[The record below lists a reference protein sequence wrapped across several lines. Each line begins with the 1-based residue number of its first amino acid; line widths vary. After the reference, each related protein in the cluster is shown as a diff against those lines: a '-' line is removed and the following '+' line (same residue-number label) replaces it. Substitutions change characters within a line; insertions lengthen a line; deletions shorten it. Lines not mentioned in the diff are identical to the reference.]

1 MEALVPVVLALLA
14 GLGLGS
20 VRVTSSS
27 RSMLVERLGKYN
39 RQLSPGLSLVLPGI
53 ERVVSHE
60 SLKERV
66 LDIPPQQCITR
77 DNVSIQVDAVVYWQ
91 LLEHSRAYYAVDN
104 LQAAMV
110 NVVLTQ
116 IRAEMGKLD
125 LDQTF
130 TTRSEINDVL
140 LRELDQATDPWGVK
154 VTRVELR
161 DIQPSQ
167 GVQQAMEQQ
176 MTAEREKRAS
186 ILRSEGE
193 RESQVNAARGRAE
206 ALVLDAKAKQEALLL
221 EADAQAKQQGL
232 LARARADAATQL
244 AQAIEAH
251 PAAAESLRLLLA
263 KDWIAMG
270 EQLSKAPG
278 GSVLLVDPQSP
289 AALLTA
295 LRGCWARR
303 TRAQSMGWRRSGRSN
318 RQGRQHACA
327 IEEGAAE
334 QRRGPAKGTQ
344 QGLIRHVGA
353 DVHESQQG
361 MGQGNRCGPG
371 SRNPHQQAEQNGRSM
386 EHEGFE
392 AILMGPT
399 GPLAPGGKALK
410 HRPGGGDVGHRE
422 IGLGAG
428 RP

>member
-1 MEALVPVVLALLA
+1 MEALIPAVLALLA
-14 GLGLGS
+14 GLGFSS

-39 RQLSPGLSLVLPGI
+39 RQLNPGLSLVLPGI

-77 DNVSIQVDAVVYWQ
+77 DNVSIEVDAVVYWQ
-91 LLEHSRAYYAVDN
+91 LLEHARAYYAVDN

-130 TTRSEINDVL
+130 TTRSEINEVL

-161 DIQPSQ
+161 DIQPSH

-221 EADAQAKQQGL
+221 EADAQAKQQVL
-232 LARARADAATQL
+232 LARARAEAASQL
-244 AQAIEAH
+244 AGAIEAH

-289 AALLTA
+289 AGLLSAL
-295 LRGCWARR
+295 
-303 TRAQSMGWRRSGRSN
+303 
-318 RQGRQHACA
+318 
-327 IEEGAAE
+327 
-334 QRRGPAKGTQ
+334 
-344 QGLIRHVGA
+344 QGLQRQK
-353 DVHESQQG
+353 D
-361 MGQGNRCGPG
+361 
-371 SRNPHQQAEQNGRSM
+371 
-386 EHEGFE
+386 
-392 AILMGPT
+392 
-399 GPLAPGGKALK
+399 
-410 HRPGGGDVGHRE
+410 
-422 IGLGAG
+422 
-428 RP
+428 